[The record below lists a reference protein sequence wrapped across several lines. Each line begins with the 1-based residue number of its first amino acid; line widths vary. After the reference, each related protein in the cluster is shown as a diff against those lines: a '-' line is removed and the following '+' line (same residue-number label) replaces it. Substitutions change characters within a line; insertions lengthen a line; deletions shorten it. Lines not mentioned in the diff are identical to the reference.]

1 MPPRA
6 PLFPDRE
13 HRLGLAELGALGRR
27 RTLWGLALAV
37 VLPALIQSAI
47 VAAGYRNLVMIL
59 LLQLAAAV
67 AVAAIGGIW
76 PAVVAA
82 VVGMLLVTWFS
93 TEPVGSLVVASPEV
107 AAELVIFLGVA
118 SAVGLAVGA
127 AARRYEQAAR
137 AQADARAMAELARGI
152 LGSGGSIVDFLERA
166 RAALGLRAVTLI
178 DRREPET
185 AQAEAPGWEVVAS
198 VGEAPPVTPAAA
210 DSAVAADERYT
221 LLAGGRTLEP
231 ADLRMM
237 QAFGAYLVA
246 IRQGRQLE
254 SSREA
259 NRRLEEGN
267 SIRTSILR
275 AVSHD
280 LRTPL
285 SGIKLS
291 VSSLR
296 QNGVDFSPEERAELL
311 ATIEDYTDRLS
322 ALVGNLLDMSRI
334 SADSVT
340 PLLRAVRWREV
351 VHGWPGAVEARVE
364 DRVSAAAPAVEA
376 DPVLLERVV
385 ANLVENAL
393 KHAPDSLVEL
403 EAGVGEPGPD
413 GVLTGEL
420 RVVDHG
426 EGIPPDQ
433 LLAVFNP
440 FQRSGD
446 SGDRAGGIGLGLAV
460 AKGFVEA
467 MGGRI
472 AADRTPGGGLTMRV
486 ILPLAEPAEA
496 GEPAAGDDALPPSAG
511 DGGLPPSADD
521 GGLPPSAGDGALPPS
536 ADDGGHSPSV
546 GAAP

>member
-37 VLPALIQSAI
+37 ILPALVQSAI

-93 TEPVGSLVVASPEV
+93 TEPVDSLVVASPEV

-210 DSAVAADERYT
+210 DGAVAADERYT
-221 LLAGGRTLEP
+221 LLAGGRMLEP

-322 ALVGNLLDMSRI
+322 VLVGNLLDMSRI

-351 VHGWPGAVEARVE
+351 VHGWPGAGQARVQ

-393 KHAPDSLVEL
+393 KHAPDSPVEL
-403 EAGVGEPGPD
+403 EAGVGGPGPE
-413 GVLTGEL
+413 GGRLTGEL

-426 EGIPPDQ
+426 GGIPPDQ

-472 AADRTPGGGLTMRV
+472 EAEQTPGGGLTMRV
-486 ILPLAEPAEA
+486 ILPLAEPAEPA
-496 GEPAAGDDALPPSAG
+496 EPATDDGA
-511 DGGLPPSADD
+511 LPPSADD
-521 GGLPPSAGDGALPPS
+521 GGLPPSADDGALPPS